1 MRYICRMFTFPDIKI
16 PTIDLSK
23 FDLPKID
30 LTNFDLPKLDLPNL
44 DTAKLTDAIRDAG
57 YVVVGLG
64 ATLVQRARDLLD
76 NAA

>member
-1 MRYICRMFTFPDIKI
+1 MFSLPDFKL
-16 PTIDLSK
+16 PTIDLTK

-30 LTNFDLPKLDLPNL
+30 LSKLELPKIDFAKFDLPSV
-44 DTAKLTDAIRDAG
+44 DTSKLTDAVRDAG

-64 ATLVQRARDLLD
+64 ATLVERARDLLD

>member
-1 MRYICRMFTFPDIKI
+1 MFTFPDIKF

-23 FDLPKID
+23 FELPTIDLSKIDFPKID
-30 LTNFDLPKLDLPNL
+30 LPGV
-44 DTAKLTDAIRDAG
+44 DTSKLTDAVRDAA

-64 ATLVQRARDLLD
+64 ATLVERARDLLD